1 MYKLEGHKM
10 GNKRRTDFRL
20 DQDTID
26 KIDHIAR
33 AFKLT
38 RTGALEYLVNK
49 GYEAEREEQGL
60 WQKALEKKARMW

>member
-1 MYKLEGHKM
+1 MDKKI
-10 GNKRRTDFRL
+10 RTDFRL
-20 DQDTID
+20 TQETID

-49 GYEAEREEQGL
+49 GYETEREEQGL
-60 WQKALEKKARMW
+60 WQKKLEKRAKLC